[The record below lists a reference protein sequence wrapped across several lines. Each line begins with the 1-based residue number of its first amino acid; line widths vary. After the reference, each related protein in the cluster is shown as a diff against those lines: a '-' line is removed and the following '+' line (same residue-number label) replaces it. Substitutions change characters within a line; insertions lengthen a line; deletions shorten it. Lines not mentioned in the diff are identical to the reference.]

1 MPSVLTAKEVELLLE
16 QPKDIDLKGTR
27 DKAML
32 EFAYATGMRVTEI
45 ISLNVEDI
53 NLEEEYVICKNG
65 ARERTI
71 PLGKIC
77 KKALQE
83 YLEDARNAMI
93 KSDDEQ
99 ALFVN
104 VNGKKINKTRF
115 LENY

>member
-1 MPSVLTAKEVELLLE
+1 
-16 QPKDIDLKGTR
+16 
-27 DKAML
+27 ML

-93 KSDDEQ
+93 KD
-99 ALFVN
+99 
-104 VNGKKINKTRF
+104 
-115 LENY
+115 